1 MVEGEKMCEPSLV
14 SLAWVPPL
22 EVVEWTR
29 ETWGAALPFSSAL
42 AAGSCP
48 CLGHDVYPLG
58 RVSGYT
64 LAF

>member
-1 MVEGEKMCEPSLV
+1 MVEGEKMCEPSPV

-42 AAGSCP
+42 VAGSCLCP
-48 CLGHDVYPLG
+48 GHDVYPLG
-58 RVSGYT
+58 RVSDYR